1 MTVFIVDDEP
11 ILHELLK
18 EIFELNGYE
27 VVADAYDGEE
37 ALRVYRTLV
46 LSYKKPDVII
56 MDHRM
61 PKKDGVET
69 AVEILEINGST
80 KIIFASADET
90 ARERALEIG
99 AVGFI
104 KKPFEISEILNAI
117 RETKEGD

>member
-11 ILHELLK
+11 VLHELLK
-18 EIFELNGYE
+18 EIVELNGYE

-90 ARERALEIG
+90 ARERALEVG

-117 RETKEGD
+117 GKLKEGD